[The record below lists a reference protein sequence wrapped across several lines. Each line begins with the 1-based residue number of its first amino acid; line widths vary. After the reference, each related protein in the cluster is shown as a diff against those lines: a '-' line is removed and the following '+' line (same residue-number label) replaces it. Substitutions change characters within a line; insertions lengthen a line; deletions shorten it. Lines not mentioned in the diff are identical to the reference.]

1 MRSYKIVEV
10 VDSLHRSYKLHLYEG
25 GIEEPMAPVFESRDR
40 AYEAA
45 MHYVTEYDGYLPFD
59 DE

>member
-1 MRSYKIVEV
+1 MRSYKIVEM
-10 VDSLHRSYKLHLYEG
+10 VDSLSFKLHLYEA

-45 MHYVTEYDGYLPFD
+45 MHYVAEYDGYLPFD

>member
-1 MRSYKIVEV
+1 MRSYRIIEV
-10 VDSLHRSYKLHLYEG
+10 VDSLHRSYRLHLYEA
-25 GIEEPMAPVFESRDR
+25 GIEESTTLIFESHER

-45 MHYVTEYDGYLPFD
+45 MHYVTEYGGYLPFD

>member
-1 MRSYKIVEV
+1 MRSYKIIEV
-10 VDSLHRSYKLHLYEG
+10 VDSLHRSYRLHLYEA
-25 GIEEPMAPVFESRDR
+25 GIEESVTPIFESRER